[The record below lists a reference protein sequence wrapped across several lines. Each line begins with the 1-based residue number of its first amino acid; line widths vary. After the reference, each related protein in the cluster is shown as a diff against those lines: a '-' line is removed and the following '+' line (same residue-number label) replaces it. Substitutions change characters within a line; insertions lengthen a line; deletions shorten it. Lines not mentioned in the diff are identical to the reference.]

1 MAPTLVSLLLLLL
14 AGSPSAAPSVEVGLQ
29 ASFLEDAGGSGE
41 AEGSSASS
49 PSLPPAGMPAF
60 SATSVGPPPTV
71 QGEPQPPTNFLDGI
85 LDFFQHYVLLV
96 AVVGSLTLLLV
107 CITCAVLITRQ
118 KHKAS
123 AYYPSSFPKK
133 KYVDQS
139 DRAGGPRAFSE
150 VPDRAPEGRPDEALA
165 SSQQLQAD
173 ILAATQNLKSPV
185 KAAPGAG
192 DGAVVV
198 ELKAQEEEEE
208 EKKEVEQ
215 GEGSQ
220 EVDKEA
226 QAPSAPAECSS
237 MPGEPPCAAE
247 AQEGLAVGEGPG
259 EPDALPL
266 LSEESEDPT
275 GSPETPC
282 V

>member
-1 MAPTLVSLLLLLL
+1 MERLAAPTLISLLLLLL
-14 AGSPSAAPSVEVGLQ
+14 AAAASGAPSVGLQ

-71 QGEPQPPTNFLDGI
+71 QAGPQSPPNFLDGI

-107 CITCAVLITRQ
+107 CVTCAALITRQ

-150 VPDRAPEGRPDEALA
+150 VPDRAPEGRPDEALV

-185 KAAPGAG
+185 KATPGAG

-198 ELKAQEEEEE
+198 ELKAQEEAEEA
-208 EKKEVEQ
+208 EQ
-215 GEGSQ
+215 GEGGQ
-220 EVDKEA
+220 EADKEA
-226 QAPSAPAECSS
+226 QAPGVPAECPDV
-237 MPGEPPCAAE
+237 PGVPCAAG
-247 AQEGLAVGEGPG
+247 AQEGLAVGEGQG

-266 LSEESEDPT
+266 LSQEAGDPT
-275 GSPETPC
+275 GSPESPC
-282 V
+282 A